1 MSTTTTKTRR
11 TASSLGLAVP
21 ASVVGA
27 AGIAAVPALA
37 DTTRYDQAAFDTI
50 VPSNFVILDSGNA
63 FVLLTNGTALVL
75 SPDQFIIDPS
85 GNLNVSDAAAMAEI
99 ASAISDTAI
108 PATDLNQVH
117 ATMAAYS
124 DIANPYLHAGN
135 PIEFYA
141 ASLRMQ
147 ATLSDAET
155 SPMGGADGA
164 GAVAVVPVATLPIT
178 LLSFITFTGSSDD
191 PAAPPILNPPPETLS
206 GFVINGIGAGDESGF
221 SVSSAGNI
229 NGDAY
234 DDLIIGAYGANGNIG
249 ESYVIYGTDSY
260 ASTIALSSLS
270 SGDGSAGFVITGI
283 AADDDSGFSV
293 SSAGDVNGDSIDDLV
308 IGAPQGEGNDIG
320 TEPGEGYV
328 VFGKNAS
335 EDGNFSA
342 VFNLSSLEGGD
353 GSAGFVVK
361 GIDAKD
367 RTGFAV
373 SSAGDI
379 NNDGTDDFIIGAWD
393 ASTMMN
399 EGESY
404 VVFGQNT
411 AGDGNFPASLDLNS
425 LNGTN
430 GFTLY
435 GDTMDLS
442 GRAVSSAG
450 DIDGDGIADLM
461 IGTVLTN
468 RTYVVFGRDGTTGE
482 TFDATFDLSGIDSK
496 SGFVLNGISSGDMT
510 GSALSLV
517 GDVNGDGIGDIIIG
531 APGHDS
537 NTGESYVIF
546 GKNVIADGDF
556 STNFQLSS
564 LETGDG
570 SAGFVIRGI
579 DGGDQSGWSVA
590 SAGDINGDGL
600 NDILIGA
607 PGHDGDTGESYV
619 IFGKNVSE
627 DGDFSATLELS
638 SLETGDGSTGFVI
651 RGIDAGDESGWS
663 VASAGDINN
672 DGHGDIVIGAPE
684 ANGSAG
690 ESYVIFGM
698 PTFNAV
704 VELDA
709 LPGLA

>member
-1 MSTTTTKTRR
+1 MSSTTNARR
-11 TASSLGLAVP
+11 TTSLAMSASAAALTVLAVKP
-21 ASVVGA
+21 T
-27 AGIAAVPALA
+27 LA
-37 DTTRYDQAAFDTI
+37 ETTRYDEAAFDTI

-234 DDLIIGAYGANGNIG
+234 DDLIIGAYGANGNTG

-283 AADDDSGFSV
+283 ATDDDSGLSV
-293 SSAGDVNGDSIDDLV
+293 SAAGDVNGDSIDDLV
-308 IGAPQGEGNDIG
+308 IGAPQGHGNNIG
-320 TEPGEGYV
+320 AKPGEGYV

-342 VFNLSSLEGGD
+342 VFNLSSLESGD
-353 GSAGFVVK
+353 GSAGFVAK

-442 GRAVSSAG
+442 GHAVSSAG

-482 TFDATFDLSGIDSK
+482 TFDATFDLSGINSQ
-496 SGFVLNGISSGDMT
+496 SGFVLNGISSGDMA

-546 GKNVIADGDF
+546 GKNVSEDGDF
-556 STNFQLSS
+556 STSFELSS
-564 LETGDG
+564 LESGDG

-579 DGGDQSGWSVA
+579 DANDRSGASVA
-590 SAGDINGDGL
+590 SAGDINGDGV

-607 PGHDGDTGESYV
+607 PDHDGDTGESYV

-651 RGIDAGDESGWS
+651 RGIDGGDQSGWS

>member
-1 MSTTTTKTRR
+1 MSSTTNARR
-11 TASSLGLAVP
+11 TTSLAMSASAAALTVLAVKP
-21 ASVVGA
+21 T
-27 AGIAAVPALA
+27 LA
-37 DTTRYDQAAFDTI
+37 ETTRYDEAAFDTI

-234 DDLIIGAYGANGNIG
+234 DDLIIGAYGANGNTG

-283 AADDDSGFSV
+283 ATDDDSGLSV
-293 SSAGDVNGDSIDDLV
+293 SAAGDVNGDSIDDLV
-308 IGAPQGEGNDIG
+308 IGAPQGHGNNIG
-320 TEPGEGYV
+320 AKPGEGYV

-342 VFNLSSLEGGD
+342 VFNLSSLESGD
-353 GSAGFVVK
+353 GSAGFVAK

-442 GRAVSSAG
+442 GHAVSSAG

-482 TFDATFDLSGIDSK
+482 TFDATFDLSGINSQ
-496 SGFVLNGISSGDMT
+496 SGFVLNGISSGDMA

-546 GKNVIADGDF
+546 GKNVSEDGDF
-556 STNFQLSS
+556 STSFELSS
-564 LETGDG
+564 LESGDG

-579 DGGDQSGWSVA
+579 DANDRSGASVA
-590 SAGDINGDGL
+590 SAGDINGDGV

-607 PGHDGDTGESYV
+607 PDHDGDTGESYV

-651 RGIDAGDESGWS
+651 RGIDGGDQSGWS
-663 VASAGDINN
+663 VASAGDLNY

-684 ANGSAG
+684 ANGGAG

>member
-1 MSTTTTKTRR
+1 MSSTTNARR
-11 TASSLGLAVP
+11 TTSLAMSASAAALTVLAVKP
-21 ASVVGA
+21 T
-27 AGIAAVPALA
+27 LA
-37 DTTRYDQAAFDTI
+37 ETTRYDEAAFDTI

-234 DDLIIGAYGANGNIG
+234 DDLIIGAYGANGNTG

-260 ASTIALSSLS
+260 AATIELSSLG
-270 SGDGSAGFVITGI
+270 SGDGSDGFVITGI
-283 AADDDSGFSV
+283 ATDDDSGLSV
-293 SSAGDVNGDSIDDLV
+293 SAAGDVNGDSIDDLV
-308 IGAPQGEGNDIG
+308 IGAPQGHGNNIG
-320 TEPGEGYV
+320 AKPGEGYV

-342 VFNLSSLEGGD
+342 VFNLSSLESGD

-442 GRAVSSAG
+442 GHAVSSAG

-482 TFDATFDLSGIDSK
+482 TFDATFDLSGINSQ
-496 SGFVLNGISSGDMT
+496 SGFVLNGISSGDMA

-546 GKNVIADGDF
+546 GKNVSEDGDF
-556 STNFQLSS
+556 STSFELSS
-564 LETGDG
+564 LESGDG

-579 DGGDQSGWSVA
+579 DANDRSGASVA
-590 SAGDINGDGL
+590 SAGDINGDGV

-607 PGHDGDTGESYV
+607 PDHDGDTGESYV

-651 RGIDAGDESGWS
+651 RGIDGGDQSGWS
-663 VASAGDINN
+663 VASAGDLNY

-684 ANGSAG
+684 ANGGAG

>member
-1 MSTTTTKTRR
+1 MSSTTNARR
-11 TASSLGLAVP
+11 TTSLAMSASAAALTVLAVKP
-21 ASVVGA
+21 T
-27 AGIAAVPALA
+27 LA
-37 DTTRYDQAAFDTI
+37 ETTRYDEAAFDTI

-63 FVLLTNGTALVL
+63 FVLLSNGTALVL

-164 GAVAVVPVATLPIT
+164 GGVAVVPVATLPIT

-308 IGAPQGEGNDIG
+308 IGAPQGYGNNIG
-320 TEPGEGYV
+320 AKPGEGYV

-442 GRAVSSAG
+442 GHAVSSAG

-482 TFDATFDLSGIDSK
+482 TFDATFDLSGINSK
-496 SGFVLNGISSGDMT
+496 SGFVLNGISSGDMA

-546 GKNVIADGDF
+546 GKNVSEDGDF
-556 STNFQLSS
+556 STNFQLLD
-564 LETGDG
+564 LESGDG

-579 DGGDQSGWSVA
+579 DGGDKSGWSVA

-607 PGHDGDTGESYV
+607 PQANGSAGESYV

-651 RGIDAGDESGWS
+651 RGIDGGDQSGWS

-698 PTFNAV
+698 ETFNAV